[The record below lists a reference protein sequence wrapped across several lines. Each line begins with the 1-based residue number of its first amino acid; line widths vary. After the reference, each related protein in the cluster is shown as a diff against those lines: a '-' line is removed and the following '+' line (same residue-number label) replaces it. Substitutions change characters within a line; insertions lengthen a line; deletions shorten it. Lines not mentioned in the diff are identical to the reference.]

1 MRVLIIGVGV
11 IGSFNAARLAGGDVD
26 VTLLARGRRLADLRE
41 HGIVLENA
49 FSRRQSITRVP
60 LVGRLDPGDVYD
72 LAIVI
77 VRRNQI
83 ASVLP
88 MLASNTKIPSVLF
101 LGNNAGG
108 QDDMTGALGRQR
120 VLIGTVNAGGER
132 QGHVVRYI
140 YSRRIPVLLSEL
152 DGAPTPRAEAIVR
165 MFNSAGLGARLA
177 KDIDA
182 RQKTHA
188 AGLCIAGAMYMCGG
202 DIRRLAHTPSAIR
215 LFVHAYREALRAL
228 HDTGVPIRPR
238 AIRLIEWIPVP
249 VQMLAWRL
257 FLNTNLAV
265 VGGQRHANAA
275 PDEMRELADEIRTIL
290 RQAGHPSP
298 ASDALYA
305 EIDERFQSQ
314 IASPAAQPQQWAGG
328 GHRALPSA

>member
-1 MRVLIIGVGV
+1 MRVLIIGAGV
-11 IGSFNAARLAGGDVD
+11 IGSFNAARLADGGVD
-26 VTLLARGRRLADLRE
+26 VTLLARGRRLAELRE

-49 FSRRQSITRVP
+49 FNGRRSVSHVP
-60 LVGRLDPGDVYD
+60 LVQRLAPDDDYD

-88 MLASNTKIPSVLF
+88 MLAGTTTIPSVLF

-108 QDDMTGALGRQR
+108 QRDMIDALGGQR

-152 DGAPTPRAEAIVR
+152 DGARTPRAEAIVG
-165 MFNSAGLGARLA
+165 MFKGAGLGARLA

-182 RQKTHA
+182 VQKTHA
-188 AGLCIAGAMYMCGG
+188 AGLSIAGAMYMCGG
-202 DIRRLAHTPSAIR
+202 DVRRLAHTPSAVR

-238 AIRLIEWIPVP
+238 ATWLVEWIPVP
-249 VQMLAWRL
+249 VQMMAWRL
-257 FLNTNLAV
+257 FLNTRLAV
-265 VGGQRHANAA
+265 IGGQRHANAA
-275 PDEMRELADEIRTIL
+275 PDEMKELADEIRVIL
-290 RQAGHPSP
+290 RRAGHPSP

-305 EIDERFQSQ
+305 EIDERFRSQ
-314 IASPAAQPQQWAGG
+314 AAG
-328 GHRALPSA
+328 SAAPLR

>member
-1 MRVLIIGVGV
+1 VGGKAGVRVLIIGAGV
-11 IGSFNAARLAGGDVD
+11 IGSFNAARLADGGVD

-49 FSRRQSITRVP
+49 FNRRQSITRVP
-60 LVGRLDPGDVYD
+60 LVERLDPGDVYD
-72 LAIVI
+72 VAIVI

-83 ASVLP
+83 ATVLP
-88 MLASNTKIPSVLF
+88 MLTASTKIPSVLF

-108 QDDMTGALGRQR
+108 QDDMIDALGRQR

-132 QGHVVRYI
+132 QGHIVRYI
-140 YSRRIPVLLSEL
+140 YSRRFPVLLSEL

-165 MFNSAGLGARLA
+165 MFKGAGLNARLT

-182 RQKTHA
+182 IQKTHA

-202 DIRRLAHTPSAIR
+202 DVRRLAHTPSAIR
-215 LFVHAYREALRAL
+215 TFVNAYREALRAL

-238 AIRLIEWIPVP
+238 ATWLIEWIPVP
-249 VQMLAWRL
+249 VQILAWRL

-265 VGGQRHANAA
+265 VGGQRHVNAA
-275 PDEMRELADEIRTIL
+275 PDEMKELADEIRVIL

-298 ASDALYA
+298 ACDALYD
-305 EIDERFQSQ
+305 EIDKHFQAQ
-314 IASPAAQPQQWAGG
+314 AASPASPQPRQA
-328 GHRALPSA
+328 RRRR